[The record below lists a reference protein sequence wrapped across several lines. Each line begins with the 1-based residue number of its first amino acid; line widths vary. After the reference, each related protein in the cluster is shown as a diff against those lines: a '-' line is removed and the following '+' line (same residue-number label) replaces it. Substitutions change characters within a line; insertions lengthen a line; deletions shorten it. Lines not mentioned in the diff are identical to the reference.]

1 MTLKEFN
8 NKYKDYIEE
17 GFDGLEFDIPEVTKF
32 LDDIFENVLTKI
44 PGFQY
49 SQIKLKFN
57 MTRFYTNLKS
67 MHMMMLVEEKIDRL
81 IEHQDNE
88 NKIK

>member
-1 MTLKEFN
+1 MDINEFN
-8 NKYKDYIEE
+8 NKYKEYIED

-57 MTRFYTNLKS
+57 MARVYTNIKGGINF
-67 MHMMMLVEEKIDRL
+67 MLEDRIDKIVKIFDEK
-81 IEHQDNE
+81 N
-88 NKIK
+88 NA